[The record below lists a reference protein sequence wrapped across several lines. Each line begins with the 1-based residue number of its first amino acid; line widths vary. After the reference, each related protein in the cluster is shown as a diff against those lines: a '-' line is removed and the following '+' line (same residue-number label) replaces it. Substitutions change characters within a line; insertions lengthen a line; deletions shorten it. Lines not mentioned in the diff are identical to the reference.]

1 MANSEDPDGLRHF
14 ITICIV
20 YLDKI
25 DLQRK
30 KIQYLF
36 YIPWPL
42 NTKVYV
48 KIIVSKKKEES
59 ISRQSVTCNIFVI
72 PFSHRLLL
80 LLLANED
87 PDINH
92 SPILCQNLRP
102 PLIVGHPEPEKKVLL
117 AFLSTFW
124 HPCSKCILM
133 CFKKD
138 RGGCQVWKCP
148 KVPELGQRST
158 ECKLLYIRQILSFV
172 SISYPKLWFKVMQN
186 LFWIIQTCFINKQ
199 HHQGMMCVWIKG
211 HLSAKSVK
219 IVAIFYLYRGKIQI
233 LSSLLS

>member
-1 MANSEDPDGLRHF
+1 MRWSDCADSQADLYLCCSQTPRHWNGF
-14 ITICIV
+14 YDLTIC
-20 YLDKI
+20 KT
-25 DLQRK
+25 
-30 KIQYLF
+30 F
-36 YIPWPL
+36 
-42 NTKVYV
+42 
-48 KIIVSKKKEES
+48 
-59 ISRQSVTCNIFVI
+59 
-72 PFSHRLLL
+72 
-80 LLLANED
+80 
-87 PDINH
+87 
-92 SPILCQNLRP
+92 
-102 PLIVGHPEPEKKVLL
+102 LIVGHPEPEKKVLL

-158 ECKLLYIRQILSFV
+158 ECKFLYIRQILAFV

-186 LFWIIQTCFINKQ
+186 LFWIIQPCYINKQ

-211 HLSAKSVK
+211 HLSAKSMK
-219 IVAIFYLYRGKIQI
+219 IVAIFYLYRGTIQI